1 MLDSFDSASLR
12 VYVQIIMLYIVGPS
26 NKKFLTCKAFCHIII
41 IPEQTASSKLLC
53 TFPNLCR
60 TCCLKLKDIHVL
72 NCALLCLVFIVST
85 RLILLQLPTDY
96 LLQQVTETFWVGTE
110 TSSLAGLRG
119 EVCSVRLGYW
129 VILSI
134 CLSVCPFANLSAC
147 LSSCPCVHASFCAGV
162 CLFCTSVCPSA
173 QP

>member
-12 VYVQIIMLYIVGPS
+12 VYVQIIMLYIVGLS
-26 NKKFLTCKAFCHIII
+26 NKKFLTCHIII

-96 LLQQVTETFWVGTE
+96 LL
-110 TSSLAGLRG
+110 
-119 EVCSVRLGYW
+119 
-129 VILSI
+129 
-134 CLSVCPFANLSAC
+134 
-147 LSSCPCVHASFCAGV
+147 
-162 CLFCTSVCPSA
+162 
-173 QP
+173 